1 MCWYPMTLV
10 GLRAERTDAMHTEQ
24 EVQARIAE
32 VEAEQ
37 HRLRIRSVE
46 VHGLDAEERAR
57 LKALDVELDQLW
69 DQIRRFRAG
78 ASDAE
83 ELRPVREVEG
93 YLQ

>member
-1 MCWYPMTLV
+1 
-10 GLRAERTDAMHTEQ
+10 MHTEQ

-78 ASDAE
+78 ASDVD

>member
-1 MCWYPMTLV
+1 
-10 GLRAERTDAMHTEQ
+10 MHTEQ

-46 VHGLDAEERAR
+46 VHGLDAEERGR

-83 ELRPVREVEG
+83 EVRPVREVEG

>member
-1 MCWYPMTLV
+1 V
-10 GLRAERTDAMHTEQ
+10 GFKRPWSGEDNAMETEQ
-24 EVQARIAE
+24 DIQARIAE

-57 LKALDVELDQLW
+57 LKALDVELDRLW
-69 DQIRRFRAG
+69 DQIRRRRAG
-78 ASDAE
+78 TPDAE

>member
-1 MCWYPMTLV
+1 MTLV

-24 EVQARIAE
+24 EIQARIAE

-57 LKALDVELDQLW
+57 LKGLDVELDQLW

-83 ELRPVREVEG
+83 EVRPVREVEG

>member
-1 MCWYPMTLV
+1 M
-10 GLRAERTDAMHTEQ
+10 ETEQ
-24 EVQARIAE
+24 EIQARLAE

-46 VHGLDAEERAR
+46 VHGLDAEERTR
-57 LKALDVELDQLW
+57 LKTLEVELDQLW
-69 DQIRRFRAG
+69 DQIRRLRAG

-83 ELRPVREVEG
+83 ELRPAREVEG

>member
-1 MCWYPMTLV
+1 
-10 GLRAERTDAMHTEQ
+10 MHTEQ

-57 LKALDVELDQLW
+57 LKALEVELDQLW

-83 ELRPVREVEG
+83 EVRPVREVEG

>member
-1 MCWYPMTLV
+1 ME
-10 GLRAERTDAMHTEQ
+10 AEHEI
-24 EVQARIAE
+24 QARIAE

-57 LKALDVELDQLW
+57 LKALEVELDQLW

-83 ELRPVREVEG
+83 ELRPAREVEG

>member
-1 MCWYPMTLV
+1 
-10 GLRAERTDAMHTEQ
+10 MHTEQ

-46 VHGLDAEERAR
+46 VHGLEAEERAR
-57 LKALDVELDQLW
+57 LKALEVELDQLW

-78 ASDAE
+78 ASDADE
-83 ELRPVREVEG
+83 VRPVREVEG

>member
-1 MCWYPMTLV
+1 M
-10 GLRAERTDAMHTEQ
+10 ETEQ
-24 EVQARIAE
+24 EIQARIAE

-46 VHGLDAEERAR
+46 VHGLDARERAR
-57 LKALDVELDQLW
+57 LSALEVELDRLW

-83 ELRPVREVEG
+83 ELRSPREVEG

>member
-1 MCWYPMTLV
+1 M
-10 GLRAERTDAMHTEQ
+10 ETEQ
-24 EVQARIAE
+24 AVQARIAE

-46 VHGLDAEERAR
+46 IHGLDAVERAR
-57 LKALDVELDQLW
+57 LKALEVELDQLW

-78 ASDAE
+78 TSDAD